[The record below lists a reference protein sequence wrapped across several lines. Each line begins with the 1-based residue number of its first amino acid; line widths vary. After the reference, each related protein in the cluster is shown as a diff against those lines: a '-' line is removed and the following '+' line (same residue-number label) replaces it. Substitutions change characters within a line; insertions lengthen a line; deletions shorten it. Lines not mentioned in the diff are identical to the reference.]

1 MIPYLSLILLITL
14 LGSVLTYLL
23 GKNDK
28 TAKLVAIIFSII
40 PLVIS
45 IVMWATMDFNL
56 LDFQFVEDI
65 PWISQ
70 LGISYTLGVD
80 GLSFPMVLLATIL
93 VPLALIFSWDVK
105 HKVREF
111 FALMLMLEV
120 AMIGVFVSLDMF
132 LFFIFWEVGLVPM
145 YFLISVWGGPRKKYA
160 SVKFFL
166 FTQAASILVL
176 MGIVAIYF
184 EIGSFSLIDALANAG
199 SMARAVQIPIFLGFL
214 IGFGAKMPIVPLHTW
229 LPDAH
234 VEAPTGGS
242 VILAGVLLKMGGY
255 GLIRFGIQL
264 MPEAREYFMPLMAAI
279 GVISMIYGAMLC
291 LAQTDFKRLIAYS
304 SVSHMGLVLL
314 GIATMTM
321 NGLSGA
327 IFQMFAHGLVSGG
340 LFMMAG
346 VLLHKTGTRDIRV
359 LRGLAPKI
367 PLTAVA
373 LITLSMAS
381 LGLPGLVSFITEVF
395 IFVGTY
401 EAFGLWVFVPLIA
414 AVLTAAYYLWML
426 QKVVFGPYNKKL
438 GDHLH
443 DLYSYELIPLAVLI
457 FLIVLFGIY
466 PAAVIN
472 MITAFSG
479 GIV

>member
-1 MIPYLSLILLITL
+1 MIPYISLILLITL
-14 LGSVLTYLL
+14 LGAILTYLL
-23 GKNDK
+23 GKEDK

-40 PLVIS
+40 PLILT

-56 LDFQFVEDI
+56 LEFQFVEDI

-93 VPLALIFSWDVK
+93 MPLALIFSWDVK
-105 HKVREF
+105 HRVKEY

-160 SVKFFL
+160 AVKFFL

-176 MGIVAIYF
+176 LGIAAIYF

-264 MPEAREYFMPLMAAI
+264 MPEAREYFMPVMAVI

-321 NGLSGA
+321 SGLSGA
-327 IFQMFAHGLVSGG
+327 IYQMFAHGLVSGG

-367 PLTAVA
+367 PLAVVA

-381 LGLPGLVSFITEVF
+381 LGLPGLVSFITEVL

-426 QKVVFGPYNKKL
+426 QKVAFGPYNEEL
-438 GDHLH
+438 GNDLH
-443 DLYSYELIPLAVLI
+443 DLYGYELIPLAILM

-466 PAAVIN
+466 PAAVLN
-472 MITAFSG
+472 MVTAFSG
-479 GIV
+479 GII

>member
-1 MIPYLSLILLITL
+1 MIPYLSLMLLITL
-14 LGSVLTYLL
+14 LGSILTYLL
-23 GKNDK
+23 GKDDK
-28 TAKLVAIIFSII
+28 NAKLIAIIFSFI
-40 PLVIS
+40 PLVLSLI
-45 IVMWATMDFNL
+45 MWATLDFNASAY
-56 LDFQFVEDI
+56 QFVEDI
-65 PWISQ
+65 PWIGQ

-93 VPLALIFSWDVK
+93 TPLALIFSWDTK
-105 HKVREF
+105 HRVREF
-111 FALMLMLEV
+111 YALMLMLEV
-120 AMIGVFVSLDMF
+120 AMLGVFVSLDMF

-145 YFLISVWGGPRKKYA
+145 YFLISIWGGPRKKYA
-160 SVKFFL
+160 AIKFFL

-176 MGIVAIYF
+176 MGIVAIALNV
-184 EIGSFSLIDALANAG
+184 GSFSLIDALANAG
-199 SMARAVQIPIFLGFL
+199 SLTRAIQIPIFLGFL

-234 VEAPTGGS
+234 VEAPTAAS

-264 MPEAREYFMPLMAAI
+264 MPEATTYFMPLMAVI
-279 GVISMIYGAMLC
+279 GVVSMIYGAMLC
-291 LAQTDFKRLIAYS
+291 LAQTDFKRMVAYS

-314 GIATMTM
+314 GIATMTI

-346 VLLHKTGTRDIRV
+346 ILLHKTGTRDIRV
-359 LRGLAPKI
+359 LRGLAPKVPI
-367 PLTAVA
+367 LAVA
-373 LITLSMAS
+373 LITLSLAS
-381 LGLPGLVSFITEVF
+381 LGLPGLISFITEVL

-401 EAFGLWVFVPLIA
+401 EAFGYWVFIPLIA
-414 AVLTAAYYLWML
+414 LVLTAAYYLWML
-426 QKVVFGPYNKKL
+426 QKVAFGPYNKKL
-438 GDHLH
+438 GDIH
-443 DLYSYELIPLAVLI
+443 DLYNYELIPVAVLI

-466 PAAVIN
+466 PGPVIN
-472 MITAFSG
+472 MVTAFAG